1 LVEWQP
7 GAVAGSDCCAFMADL
22 RGMADAMAWWE
33 SVLYG
38 LLFFLPAY
46 VANMSPLLV
55 AKVIPGWKAPIDGGR
70 MAKDGRRVLGAGK
83 TWRGLVGGTV
93 LGAVTAVVV
102 ALLVPAHTEPGFFHG
117 WDYGFGGFD
126 GAPIGSDDPCGDTGK
141 CQGNGSSLPAI
152 ALFGA
157 ILGCAALVGDAVK
170 SYFKRRRGKEGGA
183 PWVPFDQLD
192 FVVFGLAAAFAFSWL
207 LADGWVVTALLDDWL
222 VIATIVV
229 LTPALH
235 FLVNVIGYW
244 LKLKDVPW

>member
-1 LVEWQP
+1 
-7 GAVAGSDCCAFMADL
+7 VAWS
-22 RGMADAMAWWE
+22 
-33 SVLYG
+33 SVLYA

-70 MAKDGRRVLGAGK
+70 LAKDGRRVLGKGK

-102 ALLVPAHTEPGFFHG
+102 ALLVPAYNEPGFFAG
-117 WDYGFGGFD
+117 WDYGFKGFD
-126 GAPIGSDDPCGDTGK
+126 GAPVGSDEPCEDGGK
-141 CQGNGSSLPAI
+141 CDLAESSLWAV

-157 ILGCAALVGDAVK
+157 ILGFAALVGDAVK
-170 SYFKRRRGKEGGA
+170 SYFKRRLGKEGGA

-192 FVVFGLAAAFAFSWL
+192 FVVFGLAGAFVAAPL
-207 LADGWVVTALLDDWL
+207 LADGWVMAALLDDWL
-222 VIATIVV
+222 VIGTIVV
-229 LTPALH
+229 LTPGLH

>member
-1 LVEWQP
+1 
-7 GAVAGSDCCAFMADL
+7 
-22 RGMADAMAWWE
+22 MAWS
-33 SVLYG
+33 SVLFG

-55 AKVIPGWKAPIDGGR
+55 ARIIPGWKAPIDGGR
-70 MAKDGRRVLGAGK
+70 IAKDGKRLLGPGK

-93 LGAVTAVVV
+93 LGGVTAVVV
-102 ALLVPAHTEPGFFHG
+102 AWLVPAYNEPGFFHG

-126 GAPIGSDDPCGDTGK
+126 GAPIGSDKPCADTDK
-141 CQGNGSSLPAI
+141 CLLEASPLWAV

-157 ILGCAALVGDAVK
+157 ILGFAALVGDAVK
-170 SYFKRRRGKEGGA
+170 SYFKRRLGKDRGA

-192 FVVFGLAAAFAFSWL
+192 FVVFGLAAAFLASPL

-235 FLVNVIGYW
+235 FLVNVIGYF